1 MTRAARHNETVEL
14 RASTFTGKDA
24 EHAPSY
30 VRIEGIEAKGARA
43 GSAALHLRADDG
55 SLTPVAEN
63 QEIAAADFGRLVWNS
78 ADNDGGS
85 FRFVPLDSERQP
97 YEGVQPQTVNVYES
111 PAVPDYASAREP
123 LAVAH
128 DQTLTLGQEL
138 FTGNTANK
146 APAFIRIEKITPQ
159 GDTGAGAAL
168 QRDTDGDGP
177 GAPTA
182 VSEGDVISAAD
193 FGKLS
198 WNTAHNDGGSF
209 RFVPLDAN
217 QKPILG
223 ASAQTITV
231 SESPA
236 APDYPAARE
245 PLAVAHDQTLT
256 LGQELFAGNAADKA
270 PSFIRI
276 EKITPQGDTGTGAS
290 LQRDADGDGPGA
302 STAVSEGDVISAADF
317 DKLSWNTA
325 HNDGGSFRF
334 VQLDANQKPIL
345 GASAQTITVASHRLP
360 RTTPPRVNRWR
371 WHTIRR

>member
-1 MTRAARHNETVEL
+1 MTGLPHDAPVTRAARHNEAVEL

-159 GDTGAGAAL
+159 GDTGTGAAL
-168 QRDTDGDGP
+168 QRDADGDGP

-193 FGKLS
+193 FG
-198 WNTAHNDGGSF
+198 
-209 RFVPLDAN
+209 
-217 QKPILG
+217 
-223 ASAQTITV
+223 
-231 SESPA
+231 
-236 APDYPAARE
+236 
-245 PLAVAHDQTLT
+245 
-256 LGQELFAGNAADKA
+256 
-270 PSFIRI
+270 
-276 EKITPQGDTGTGAS
+276 
-290 LQRDADGDGPGA
+290 
-302 STAVSEGDVISAADF
+302 
-317 DKLSWNTA
+317 
-325 HNDGGSFRF
+325 
-334 VQLDANQKPIL
+334 
-345 GASAQTITVASHRLP
+345 
-360 RTTPPRVNRWR
+360 
-371 WHTIRR
+371 